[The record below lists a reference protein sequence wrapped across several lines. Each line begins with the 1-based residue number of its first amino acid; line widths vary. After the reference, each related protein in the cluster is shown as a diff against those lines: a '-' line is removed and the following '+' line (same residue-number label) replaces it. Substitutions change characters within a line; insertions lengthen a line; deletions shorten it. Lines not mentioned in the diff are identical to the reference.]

1 MTSRISWMVFI
12 LMVLSG
18 FIALANKQTTA
29 YFLRS
34 LAVDGD
40 DEVTETST

>member
-1 MTSRISWMVFI
+1 MTSRIAWMAFI

-18 FIALANKQTTA
+18 LIALGNKQTTA

-34 LAVDGD
+34 LAVDD
-40 DEVTETST
+40 DGGVTETSI